1 MISQSVLEKL
11 EFPKILQY
19 ISVYCITEKGK
30 KIVQTLTPSFSSP
43 EFITEGNLVSEA
55 KEILIKDIHP
65 PLIYLTDLE
74 TSLSKSKIEGAVLES
89 KKILEILSLIISSR
103 NFVHYLKS
111 NSEVAPGLLK
121 LTDDLFVDKVLEHHI
136 QKVINENGEIK
147 ENASPRLSEIRR
159 DIRDK
164 HEELIRLVNRIT
176 KALKEKELVREDY
189 ITLRDGRVVV
199 PVKVI

>member
-19 ISVYCITEKGK
+19 ISVYSVTEKGK
-30 KIVQTLTPSFSSP
+30 KIVQALTPSFSSP

-111 NSEVAPGLLK
+111 N
-121 LTDDLFVDKVLEHHI
+121 
-136 QKVINENGEIK
+136 
-147 ENASPRLSEIRR
+147 
-159 DIRDK
+159 
-164 HEELIRLVNRIT
+164 
-176 KALKEKELVREDY
+176 
-189 ITLRDGRVVV
+189 
-199 PVKVI
+199 